1 MNTVWR
7 SQTHLDDSSWEKN
20 LCELCADV
28 MLCAIWCYLYNLQNV
43 KNTHGLVLILVK
55 LQAEAKP
62 FLSLYIFVGK
72 ISRFLRFCSLLT
84 DFSFFN
90 KSSKEKFGSFL
101 LTNLESH
108 FFFAIL
114 LILLFIVLLWD
125 IKTRRQLENRDA
137 TKLFMRIDS
146 SCSRNYTLFTRKNQ
160 N

>member
-1 MNTVWR
+1 MGRKWSTKVLANIKILTIVKEEINNAERKGCLNTDNVNTVWR

-62 FLSLYIFVGK
+62 FLTLYIFVGK

-101 LTNLESH
+101 LTNLESL
-108 FFFAIL
+108 FF
-114 LILLFIVLLWD
+114 LLF
-125 IKTRRQLENRDA
+125 
-137 TKLFMRIDS
+137 
-146 SCSRNYTLFTRKNQ
+146 Y
-160 N
+160 

>member
-1 MNTVWR
+1 MNTIWR

-101 LTNLESH
+101 LTNLESL
-108 FFFAIL
+108 FFFCY
-114 LILLFIVLLWD
+114 FINSIVHSPTMRHQNKEAVRKQRCYEV
-125 IKTRRQLENRDA
+125 IHENR
-137 TKLFMRIDS
+137 FFV
-146 SCSRNYTLFTRKNQ
+146 FT
-160 N
+160 